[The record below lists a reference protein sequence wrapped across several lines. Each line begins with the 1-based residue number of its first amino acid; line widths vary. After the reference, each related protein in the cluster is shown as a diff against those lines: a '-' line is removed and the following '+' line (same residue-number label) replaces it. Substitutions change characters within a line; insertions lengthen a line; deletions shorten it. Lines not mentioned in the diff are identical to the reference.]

1 MILKVFLADDEPL
14 ALRRLELAIAR
25 VPETEIAGSAT
36 NGVDA
41 LNVIQSTQPDL
52 VILDIDMP
60 GLSGIELA
68 SALGRVASVAVVFLT
83 AHDRFAVEAFN
94 AAAVDYLLKPLD
106 EARLRVAIDRARALA
121 EARAG
126 AARAIQLEGMLNAAP
141 AREPPSPAPAKLGFW
156 VSHRS
161 ETIRIS
167 IDDIVWFGVDG
178 DYVII
183 HTAAAEYLVHESLAR
198 LETRL
203 GGEFMRAH
211 RNAIIRTAAIDAID
225 RSTPGRLSVRLANG
239 DLVPVSRP
247 YQRKIAQLAR

>member
-1 MILKVFLADDEPL
+1 MLKIFIADDEPL

-25 VPETEIAGSAT
+25 VPETEIVGRST
-36 NGVDA
+36 NGAHA
-41 LNVIQSTQPDL
+41 LSVIQSTQPDL

-60 GLSGIELA
+60 GLSGLELA
-68 SALGRVASVAVVFLT
+68 SALGRAGSAAVVFLT

-106 EARLRVAIDRARALA
+106 EARLRVAIERARALA

-126 AARAIQLEGMLNAAP
+126 AARAVQLEDMLNSAP
-141 AREPPSPAPAKLGFW
+141 TREPPSVAPAKLGFW

-161 ETIRIS
+161 ETIRVS

-211 RNAIIRTAAIDAID
+211 RNAVIRMTAIVAID
-225 RSTPGRLSVRLANG
+225 RTKPGRLSVRLANG